1 MGELQFFES
10 SNNLY
15 LDSRDVADMIGKEH
29 KNLLADIRGYIVA
42 MLKFKDKNGKL
53 NFQPTDFF
61 IESSYLS
68 SQNKKLPC
76 FQLTK
81 KGCEMVANKMIG
93 DKGVIFTA
101 TYVTKFEEM
110 ENELK
115 ALHQP
120 SYMIDDPI
128 KRAERWI
135 AEQKEKQQIE
145 TKNLMLEQ
153 QLAEAEPKVTYYDKI
168 LSSPGT
174 VTVTQIAKDYGLS
187 AAKLNRILHE
197 ERVQYKQSRQW
208 FLYSNYADKGYT
220 KSETHI
226 DGTGEPRM
234 NTKWTQKGR
243 LFIHQLLNNIG
254 INAIED
260 EE

>member
-1 MGELQFFES
+1 MGELQFSEHS
-10 SNNLY
+10 SNLY
-15 LDSRDVADMIGKEH
+15 LDSRDVAEMVGKRH
-29 KNLLADIRGYIVA
+29 DHLIRDINGYIKTIEKIDIPKIGV
-42 MLKFKDKNGKL
+42 N
-53 NFQPTDFF
+53 DFF
-61 IESSYLS
+61 IESSYKDSLNRTRLNY
-68 SQNKKLPC
+68 QI
-76 FQLTK
+76 TK
-81 KGCEMVANKMIG
+81 KGCDMVANKMTG
-93 DKGVIFTA
+93 EKGIIFTA

-135 AEQKEKQQIE
+135 AEQKEKQLIE

-187 AAKLNRILHE
+187 AAKLNKILHE

-226 DGTGEPRM
+226 DATGEPRM

-243 LFIHQLLNNIG
+243 LFIHQLLNSLG
-254 INAIED
+254 INAKED

>member
-1 MGELQFFES
+1 MGELQFSEHNS
-10 SNNLY
+10 NLY
-15 LDSRDVADMIGKEH
+15 LDSRDVAEMVNKDH
-29 KNLLADIRGYIVA
+29 KHLMRDIRGYIEV
-42 MLKFKDKNGKL
+42 LKISPNLDSSK
-53 NFQPTDFF
+53 FF
-61 IESSYLS
+61 IESSYKDSLNRS
-68 SQNKKLPC
+68 KPC
-76 FQLTK
+76 FYLTR
-81 KGCEMVANKMIG
+81 KGCELVAHKMTG
-93 DKGVIFTA
+93 EKGVIFTA

-120 SYMIDDPI
+120 SYMIEDPI

-153 QLAEAEPKVTYYDKI
+153 QLAEAEPKVTYYDRI

-187 AAKLNRILHE
+187 AAKLNKILHE

-226 DGTGEPRM
+226 DGKGEPRM

-260 EE
+260 EQ

>member
-1 MGELQFFES
+1 MGELQFSEHNS
-10 SNNLY
+10 NLY
-15 LDSRDVADMIGKEH
+15 LDSRDVAEMVGKRH
-29 KNLLADIRGYIVA
+29 DHLIRDINGYIKTIEKIDIPKIGV
-42 MLKFKDKNGKL
+42 N
-53 NFQPTDFF
+53 DFF
-61 IESSYLS
+61 IESSYKDSLNRTRLNY
-68 SQNKKLPC
+68 QI
-76 FQLTK
+76 TK
-81 KGCEMVANKMIG
+81 KGCDMVANKMTG
-93 DKGVIFTA
+93 EKGIIFTA

-187 AAKLNRILHE
+187 AARLNKILHE
-197 ERVQYKQSRQW
+197 ERVQYKQSKQW

-226 DGTGEPRM
+226 DGKGEPRM

-243 LFIHQLLNNIG
+243 LFVHQLLNNIG